1 MKCFPGKPE
10 IYLLTILKGGGKKK
24 NYGTYEM
31 HCLVLTK

>member
-1 MKCFPGKPE
+1 MFPWKARDLFVDN
-10 IYLLTILKGGGKKK
+10 IKGGRKKK